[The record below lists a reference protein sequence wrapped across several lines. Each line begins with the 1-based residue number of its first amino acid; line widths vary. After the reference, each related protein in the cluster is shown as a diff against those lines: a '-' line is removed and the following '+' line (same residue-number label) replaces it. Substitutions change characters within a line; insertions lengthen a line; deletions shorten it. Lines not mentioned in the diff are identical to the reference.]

1 MEQAVSAWWLQV
13 AATLLA
19 GLSLWLVQRH
29 SARMDALEKTDRDQ
43 RDAIHE
49 IRLQMAREL
58 PTKDDVR
65 EVKQHVESLA
75 ATMGEIRDMVIR
87 LDAQHATQR

>member
-1 MEQAVSAWWLQV
+1 MIPAWLLNAICAF
-13 AATLLA
+13 AAALA
-19 GLSLWLVQRH
+19 LWLVQR
-29 SARMDALEKTDRDQ
+29 SAGRVDALQRENRDFKDRLH
-43 RDAIHE
+43 AIE
-49 IRLQMAREL
+49 LQMAKEL

-87 LDAQHATQR
+87 LDAQHATQQR

>member
-1 MEQAVSAWWLQV
+1 MIPAWMI
-13 AATLLA
+13 AAAGSFFAALA
-19 GLSLWLVQRH
+19 LWLVQR
-29 SARMDALEKTDRDQ
+29 AAGRIDALERDRDSMKEALH
-43 RDAIHE
+43 DIK
-49 IRLQMAREL
+49 LQMAKEL

-87 LDAQHATQR
+87 LDAQHATQQR

>member
-1 MEQAVSAWWLQV
+1 MIPDWLLPAIGSFL
-13 AATLLA
+13 AALA
-19 GLSLWLVQRH
+19 LWLVQR
-29 SARMDALEKTDRDQ
+29 AAGRVDALERDRDSMKEALH
-43 RDAIHE
+43 DIK
-49 IRLQMAREL
+49 LQMAKEL

-87 LDAQHATQR
+87 LDAQHATQQR